1 MVGQLAA
8 EPSRPLTCISPCSW
22 DKLIF
27 VNLPRSLEP
36 RVNMIVESGWGIQ
49 ESKVLQKTKHGCS
62 LRIKMVGNPWTGETG
77 AAGVQ
82 VLEIKMKRVT

>member
-1 MVGQLAA
+1 
-8 EPSRPLTCISPCSW
+8 
-22 DKLIF
+22 
-27 VNLPRSLEP
+27 
-36 RVNMIVESGWGIQ
+36 MIVESGWGIQ